1 MELRLTKF
9 FGKLFLTNKF
19 DFNHQDITMFD
30 GKRIM
35 TIKLYEF
42 LNNHYINIV
51 QKLSGE
57 KSVCCTLKLSQ
68 MLNF

>member
-1 MELRLTKF
+1 MTGLNESKCP
-9 FGKLFLTNKF
+9 
-19 DFNHQDITMFD
+19 FD

-35 TIKLYEF
+35 TIKLNEI

-68 MLNF
+68 MLNC